1 MVDNPNERWTIM
13 GYYKNLEI
21 ELQEINDDELREIVA
36 WDKAHQHKLTVQE
49 RWSILTD
56 EVKLKRALVLYANE
70 QNPPAPKP
78 ASDHVALQVPIVS
91 RRPLRVR
98 RRTDCLL
105 GWTLVALSLVVGAV
119 ILVVAL

>member
-1 MVDNPNERWTIM
+1 M
-13 GYYKNLEI
+13 GYFKNLET

-36 WDKAHQHKLTVQE
+36 WDKAHQHKLTAQE

-91 RRPLRVR
+91 RRDLRER
-98 RRTDCLL
+98 RNANCLL

-119 ILVVAL
+119 ILVVVL

>member
-1 MVDNPNERWTIM
+1 M

-36 WDKAHQHKLTVQE
+36 WDKAHQHKLTAKE

-70 QNPPAPKP
+70 QNPPKPKP
-78 ASDHVALQVPIVS
+78 ASEHVSLQVPIVS
-91 RRPLRVR
+91 RRQLRVR
-98 RRTDCLL
+98 EHADCLL
-105 GWTLVALSLVVGAV
+105 GWTLASLSIVVGAI
-119 ILVVAL
+119 ILVVVL